1 MTSPEPFEDTRI
13 IKIQAT
19 KLDQLIQVLEISFI
33 FLICF
38 TLITLVNEALL
49 KNTLNLYSPIAG
61 MFLGEDDV
69 GSLDGGNFGE
79 IVRVTLVFNLILFS
93 ISLVFGLWIRRTRD
107 GWSLNQLGYTFRTPK
122 YPFTSLARRGI
133 LLGLIVIVAF
143 YTIMTPIIFFLSGGD
158 LTSAF
163 LFHAYENDGVIFS
176 GQQLNAEY
184 YFGFIEMGFIWP
196 ASAGFFFF
204 SYVHNSFKAR
214 FPLGVANLI
223 STIFYVIY
231 LAFFFMIPV
240 PNKLDVLFRVA
251 IYDPIFWGMFFSFS
265 VVLYISFSAF
275 AETGSIVL
283 PFLLNFVFNAGL
295 TLIRA
300 LNSLIFYDADPSS
313 YFLMLIPYILAVA
326 IIAVWFFLRREDF
339 STIRLG
345 IQSLREVFSKKTREE
360 FSLIY
365 MVFIVFLFFLISF
378 FLPGVLEHIVVSD
391 YPPAVFAFSNALI
404 YILLIS
410 LALIILNY
418 APTKVYDILFVKHP
432 DGIPIASRQKLFQS
446 DEVLISG
453 FFQAISSVSDELDS
467 DNKAGLRTIK
477 RGDREILIE
486 DGVFTRVIVLA
497 DRDQSRIRDSILK
510 LQRAFEAAHAIEL
523 ANWIGDQSAIP
534 EAKDLIEEIGR
545 LEIKFDIPQQAR
557 WIAVLALLFTPIM
570 IGLIALLF

>member
-49 KNTLNLYSPIAG
+49 KNTLDLYSPIAG
-61 MFLGEDDV
+61 LFLGEDDF

-79 IVRVTLVFNLILFS
+79 IVSVTLVFNLLLFS
-93 ISLVFGLWIRRTRD
+93 ITLLFGLWIRRTRD
-107 GWSLNQLGYTFRTPK
+107 GWSWNQLGYTFKTPK
-122 YPFTSLARRGI
+122 YTFSSLVRRGI
-133 LLGLIVIVAF
+133 LLGLIVIVVF

-163 LFHAYENDGVIFS
+163 LFHAYAKDGVIFS
-176 GQQLNAEY
+176 ASQLNAEY

-214 FPLGVANLI
+214 FPEGVANLI

-231 LAFFFMIPV
+231 LAFFFMIPD
-240 PNKLDVLFRVA
+240 PNKLNVLFSKA
-251 IYDPIFWGMFFSFS
+251 IFDPIFWGMFISFS

-275 AETGSIVL
+275 AETESIVL

-295 TLIRA
+295 TLFRA
-300 LNSLIFYDADPSS
+300 LNSLIFYSAPSS
-313 YFLMLIPYILAVA
+313 SFFLMLIPYILMLT
-326 IIAVWFFLRREDF
+326 IIAVWYFLRREDF

-418 APTKVYDILFVKHP
+418 SPTKVYDILFVKHP

-453 FFQAISSVSDELDS
+453 FFQAISSVSQELDS
-467 DNKAGLRTIK
+467 DQKANLRSIK
-477 RGDREILIE
+477 RGEREILIE

-510 LQRAFEAAHAIEL
+510 LQREFEATHANKL
-523 ANWIGDQSAIP
+523 ANWIGDPHALP

-557 WIAVLALLFTPIM
+557 WVAVLTLLFTPIM